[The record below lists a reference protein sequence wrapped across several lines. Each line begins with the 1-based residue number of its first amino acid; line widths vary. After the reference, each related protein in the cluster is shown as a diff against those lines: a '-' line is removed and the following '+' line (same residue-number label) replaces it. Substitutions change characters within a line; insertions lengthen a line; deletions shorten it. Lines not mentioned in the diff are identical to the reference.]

1 MEMELKY
8 EDGSLNA
15 YCVKCNSKLEKTT
28 QKLKELAASGE
39 FECVDVLCEGCSS
52 KMSVNL
58 QLGMKEYG
66 KV

>member
-8 EDGSLNA
+8 EDGSLNV
-15 YCVKCNSKLEKTT
+15 YCVKCHNKLEKTT
-28 QKLKELAASGE
+28 QRLKELAASGE
-39 FECVDVLCEGCSS
+39 FETVDVLCEACSS
-52 KMSVNL
+52 KMSVGL